1 MGQWK
6 ETLYT
11 ERKWCEAGIEEEEP
25 GGLKTTISDV
35 NQSGRWYRVFTP
47 PPSPLPPPPTII
59 KQLHSFL
66 SILLPTL
73 GRD

>member
-1 MGQWK
+1 VVGG
-6 ETLYT
+6 
-11 ERKWCEAGIEEEEP
+11 CIEAEEP

-47 PPSPLPPPPTII
+47 PPPHPPPTII

-66 SILLPTL
+66 STLLPTL
-73 GRD
+73 GKVFRQVRSKKSTTKH